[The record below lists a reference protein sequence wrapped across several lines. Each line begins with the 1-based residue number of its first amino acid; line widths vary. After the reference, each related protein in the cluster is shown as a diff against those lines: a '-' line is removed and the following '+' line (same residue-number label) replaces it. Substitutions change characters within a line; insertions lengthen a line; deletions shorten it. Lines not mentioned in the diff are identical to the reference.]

1 MIQELKKQRRK
12 VMSNLFAQA
21 AVVKEEK
28 ITKKKGEK
36 ERVEIG
42 TDLDMVAGI
51 KAFQD
56 QLKGVYDVYY
66 QKVTEKMREHF
77 VDEAVKTGRRPDS
90 FRGIGGFSEASCE
103 LRTRSERSAL
113 SPAEVAVLTDNKIPV
128 DKVSIVEEIPE
139 RFFFNPDLILSELL
153 TQKISEA
160 LEGIPEL
167 KGRTIIMKQ
176 EKRAP
181 EYKMVVA
188 EGSFDEIAK
197 IKDKEVVGQLM
208 EIIGT
213 TAIKPSYKGSL
224 DTIIDILR
232 KTGVL

>member
-1 MIQELKKQRRK
+1 
-12 VMSNLFAQA
+12 MSNLFAQA
-21 AVVKEEK
+21 TVVKEEK

-56 QLKGVYDVYY
+56 QLKGVYEVYY

-77 VDEAVKTGRRPDS
+77 VDEAVKTGRRPES
-90 FRGIGGFSEASCE
+90 FRGIGAVSEASCE
-103 LRTRSERSAL
+103 LRTRSTTSAL
-113 SPAEVAVLTDNKIPV
+113 SPAEVAVLKDNNISV
-128 DKVSIVEEIPE
+128 DKVPVVEEIPE
-139 RFFFNPDLILSELL
+139 RFFFNPALILDDKLA
-153 TQKISEA
+153 QKISDA
-160 LEGIPEL
+160 LESIPEL
-167 KGRTIIMKQ
+167 KGKEIIMRQ
-176 EKRAP
+176 EARAP
-181 EYKMVVA
+181 EFKMVVA
-188 EGSFDEIAK
+188 EGSFDSVAQ
-197 IKDKEVVGQLM
+197 IKDVAVVKQLM

-224 DTIIDILR
+224 NIIVEILK